1 MPSKKKSTGKSSEA
15 LSAEVAEQFEH
26 AFLAGLGALADAQKK
41 GAARFDSLVKEGEKF
56 RRKTT
61 TKTESLIDDV
71 QSAIRSM
78 AGDAQTRAGG
88 LLDQVRDRSQL
99 NKLQNAFDARVAD
112 TMDRLNVPSKN
123 DVDRIDAKLNKIL
136 RLLEDQDKPAT
147 KKKTA
152 RRSTRKAAAKKK
164 TARRSTKK
172 AAAKKKT
179 ARRTSKKTATKK
191 KVAKRKTS

>member
-1 MPSKKKSTGKSSEA
+1 MASKKKSTRKSSEA
-15 LSAEVAEQFEH
+15 RSAEVAEQFEH

-41 GAARFDSLVKEGEKF
+41 GAARFDALVKEGEKF
-56 RRKTT
+56 RKKTT

-71 QSAIRSM
+71 QSAIRGM
-78 AGDAQTRAGG
+78 AGDAQSRAGG

-136 RLLEDQDKPAT
+136 RLLEKQGKEEQGKPAT
-147 KKKTA
+147 KK
-152 RRSTRKAAAKKK
+152 AAKKK
-164 TARRSTKK
+164 VAKRSTKK
-172 AAAKKKT
+172 AAAKK
-179 ARRTSKKTATKK
+179 TSAKRSTKKTATKK
-191 KVAKRKTS
+191 KVAKRTTS